1 MHSKF
6 IQESLAAYHIYLFT
20 QCGDLKHKF
29 SVTHKSVM
37 VVDFFLQD
45 IFGKSPRPLGVEFL
59 SKTFFW
65 KVKWKGRGGG
75 VEEESCD
82 TKEPEKRRLIGREE
96 NVEKKGKGKEGGFGR
111 FGADILH

>member
-1 MHSKF
+1 MEFVSAKKKY
-6 IQESLAAYHIYLFT
+6 EALR
-20 QCGDLKHKF
+20 CRV
-29 SVTHKSVM
+29 SVKN
-37 VVDFFLQD
+37 FFLEGQMER
-45 IFGKSPRPLGVEFL
+45 KRRR
-59 SKTFFW
+59 K
-65 KVKWKGRGGG
+65 